1 MSIADELGWCNEM
14 ILRGAEVSEV
24 MKVELERLPLLAAD
38 HFGVFD
44 LAFHDDFYILQRQR
58 LKPTGDVFSME

>member
-1 MSIADELGWCNEM
+1 M